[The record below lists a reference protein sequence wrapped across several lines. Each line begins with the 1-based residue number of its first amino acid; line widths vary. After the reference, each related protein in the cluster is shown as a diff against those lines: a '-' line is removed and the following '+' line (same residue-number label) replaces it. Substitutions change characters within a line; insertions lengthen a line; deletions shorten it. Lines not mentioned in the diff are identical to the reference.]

1 MEAMDRSAYLESHEQ
16 AEAAVDTSSGEVTAP
31 EVQSLAIAYFWL
43 VLFFVV
49 YCARPEDWVPGLG
62 SIPLAKIAGGFCALS
77 FVASIPRLNRNLPRE
92 TIYLALLVFQLW
104 LTVPFSPVWRG
115 GAFYTTLDFSKVLLI
130 VLVMGVAVTTMLRL
144 RRLIFVQ
151 TASVVAIAVVTLI
164 RKELVGGRL
173 EGAVHGIY
181 ENSNELALILI
192 LTLPFCI
199 AFLLRTRNWWR
210 KALWAV
216 AAMLMLY
223 GTMLCGSRGGLLALL
238 VSGGVCLR
246 EFGIRGRR
254 VAFVLGAGLVAI
266 VLMVAASNTVVDR
279 FQAMFNDDPTTEA
292 GRSAHGSAMQR
303 EQLFWK
309 ALAVTAE
316 HPLFGVGPGN
326 FNSISGTWHDQHNS
340 YTQMSSEGGV
350 PALIL
355 YVLLLWCAMG
365 NLRRT
370 NRLAPADSEEALFAM
385 ALRASLYG
393 FIVGSFF
400 STSAY
405 QMFPYLLLGYS
416 TGLAAIV
423 EAKYGTLGVE
433 VHEEAQEEIHG
444 GYDEPASLSFASEH
458 NPLMESQAS

>member
-1 MEAMDRSAYLESHEQ
+1 MEPITDNMPCTEDLELAAGVVQ
-16 AEAAVDTSSGEVTAP
+16 PGPEADIPGRQP
-31 EVQSLAIAYFWL
+31 LAIAYFWL

-62 SIPLAKIAGGFCALS
+62 FIPLAKIAGGFCALS
-77 FVASIPRLNRNLPRE
+77 FIASIPRLHRNLPLE

-104 LTVPFSPVWRG
+104 LTVPLSPVWRG

-130 VLVMGVAVTTMLRL
+130 VLVMGVALTSMLRL

-151 TASVVAIAVVTLI
+151 TASVAAIALVSLVRREL
-164 RKELVGGRL
+164 LVGRL
-173 EGAVHGIY
+173 VGAVHGIY

-199 AFLLRTRNWWR
+199 AFLLRTRSWWR
-210 KALWAV
+210 KSLWA
-216 AAMLMLY
+216 AAALLMLY
-223 GTMLCGSRGGLLALL
+223 GAMLSGSRGGLLALL

-254 VAFVLGAGLVAI
+254 IAFVVGGGCVAI
-266 VLMVAASNTVVDR
+266 VLMLAASNTVMDR
-279 FQAMFNDDPTTEA
+279 FQAMFSDDPTTEA
-292 GRSAHGSAMQR
+292 GRSAQGSALQR
-303 EQLFWK
+303 EELFWK

-326 FNSISGTWHDQHNS
+326 FNSISGNWHDQHNS
-340 YTQMSSEGGV
+340 YTQMSSEGGI
-350 PALIL
+350 PAFVL

-370 NRLAPADSEEALFAM
+370 NRQAPRDSEEALFAM

-405 QMFPYLLLGYS
+405 QMFPYILLGYS
-416 TGLAAIV
+416 SGLVAIV
-423 EAKYGTLGVE
+423 EAKYGTPAGE
-433 VHEEAQEEIHG
+433 DQEEIYG
-444 GYDEPASLSFASEH
+444 EYDEPAAVSFASEP
-458 NPLMESQAS
+458 NPWMESPAS